1 MIMSNVKKLLMLSVL
16 LSPSAVFA
24 AEGTIDGPA
33 TVWLMVSIV
42 IVLLMFI
49 PGLALFYGGMVR
61 AKNILS
67 LFTQFFA
74 IAGIVGILWVA
85 GVN

>member
-61 AKNILS
+61 AKISCLYLPS
-67 LFTQFFA
+67 FCDCRDCRHFMGGR
-74 IAGIVGILWVA
+74 GI
-85 GVN
+85 